1 MSAHEKCPDELASLT
16 KELAEVVE
24 ELCQQI
30 KLLKEERSDTEG
42 EMKDAYNLVIKNKVW
57 ILQTLLEAFAKQTS
71 KLQLDEE
78 VKPVPV
84 VGPTGCSVEVLE
96 SGGANGASGTPA
108 GFKLAPWPAGS

>member
-16 KELAEVVE
+16 KDLAEVVE

-30 KLLKEERSDTEG
+30 KLLKEERSDTDG
-42 EMKDAYNLVIKNKVW
+42 ELKDAYDLVIKNKVL

-71 KLQLDEE
+71 KLQLDE
-78 VKPVPV
+78 PVAV
-84 VGPTGCSVEVLE
+84 IGPTGCIGEVVETH
-96 SGGANGASGTPA
+96 GANGASGTPA